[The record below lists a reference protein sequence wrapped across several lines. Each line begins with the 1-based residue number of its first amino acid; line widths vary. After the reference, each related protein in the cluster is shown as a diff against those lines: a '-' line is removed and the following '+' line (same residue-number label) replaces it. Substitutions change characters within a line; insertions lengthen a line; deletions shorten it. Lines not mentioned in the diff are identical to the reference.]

1 MSYIGLYCLVLF
13 QTIHQLTEL
22 KVWYLHSYGQ
32 QFGKQ
37 PLPAALPPVQ
47 VFPGK
52 HCGFMLWEGLMGE
65 VQTKPAVEVEPS
77 SVTPLVFNV
86 NKSPELL

>member
-1 MSYIGLYCLVLF
+1 
-13 QTIHQLTEL
+13 
-22 KVWYLHSYGQ
+22 
-32 QFGKQ
+32 
-37 PLPAALPPVQ
+37 
-47 VFPGK
+47 
-52 HCGFMLWEGLMGE
+52 MGE